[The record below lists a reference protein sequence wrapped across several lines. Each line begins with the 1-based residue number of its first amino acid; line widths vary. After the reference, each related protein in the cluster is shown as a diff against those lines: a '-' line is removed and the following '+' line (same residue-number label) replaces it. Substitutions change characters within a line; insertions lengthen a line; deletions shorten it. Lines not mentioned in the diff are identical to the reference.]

1 MAISE
6 KFAAKKFGLPGAC
19 FPLTAYPVPSQS
31 MPFAAPPW
39 AYQVSMT
46 PWTVQSLWWQYLYTQ
61 DEDYLRRVYPM
72 LRAAASFVAAYA
84 KRGEDGKYHIEPT
97 VSPENWGFTVDF
109 RLNKDGIFDLALIRF
124 LLDAVIEGYGAE
136 YGCRRARSL
145 EKVLEN
151 LAPYPTVKGP
161 YGEVW
166 LDILNAPAEHVYNV
180 PITLAPVFPGEQVG
194 IGRPTA
200 QSWKLP
206 AAPLARFASKGAT
219 IWYINP

>member
-1 MAISE
+1 MPYVELCQNLMAMSE
-6 KFAAKKFGLPGAC
+6 KFAAKNFGLPGAC

-31 MPFAAPPW
+31 IPFPAPPW

-124 LLDAVIEGYGAE
+124 LLDAVIEGSTVLAC
-136 YGCRRARSL
+136 GCRGARSL
-145 EKVLEN
+145 E
-151 LAPYPTVKGP
+151 
-161 YGEVW
+161 
-166 LDILNAPAEHVYNV
+166 
-180 PITLAPVFPGEQVG
+180 
-194 IGRPTA
+194 RR
-200 QSWKLP
+200 SWE
-206 AAPLARFASKGAT
+206 
-219 IWYINP
+219 I